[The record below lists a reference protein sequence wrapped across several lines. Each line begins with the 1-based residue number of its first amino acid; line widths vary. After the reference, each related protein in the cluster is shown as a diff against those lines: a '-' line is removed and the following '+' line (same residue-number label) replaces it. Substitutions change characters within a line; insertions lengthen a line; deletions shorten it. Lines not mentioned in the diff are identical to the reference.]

1 MRCFD
6 HVAKPNQL
14 DHGLQ
19 LDLVGYTGIHV
30 GGAWN
35 FGIFF
40 ISDDN
45 SNLTW
50 GLSIGLE
57 RGGLHPNSSRLYH
70 VTKGD
75 NQTVYNS
82 TAVKLLIVFF

>member
-1 MRCFD
+1 MD
-6 HVAKPNQL
+6 YSWILL
-14 DHGLQ
+14 DTLEYMWVVHGTLE
-19 LDLVGYTGIHV
+19 
-30 GGAWN
+30 
-35 FGIFF
+35 FFF